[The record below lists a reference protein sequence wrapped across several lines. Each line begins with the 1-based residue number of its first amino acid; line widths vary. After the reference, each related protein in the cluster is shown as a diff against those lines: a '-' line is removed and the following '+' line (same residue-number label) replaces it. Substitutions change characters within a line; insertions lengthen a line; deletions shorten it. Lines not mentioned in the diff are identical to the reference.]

1 MAAGNN
7 ALWRAVCATI
17 ARLDLLSDPRFATP
31 TTRAEHQDALL
42 ALLAPIFKRNDTA
55 SWLAAFSA
63 AGVPS
68 APINSYSQ
76 VLADPQ
82 VEHMQWVQPLRL
94 PNGVETRTFASP
106 IRLSGHGLPIRRR
119 PPALGEHN
127 DEILAALQGDEQ
139 SD

>member
-1 MAAGNN
+1 M
-7 ALWRAVCATI
+7 CETI
-17 ARLDLLSDPRFATP
+17 VRMDLFSDPRFATP
-31 TTRAEHQDALL
+31 TTRAQHQDALL
-42 ALLAPIFKRNDTA
+42 AVLAPIFKGADTA

-76 VLADPQ
+76 VLADRQ

-127 DEILAALQGDEQ
+127 DEILAALRDQERDDEHGAEQ
-139 SD
+139 R